1 MPSTTTTTTK
11 RTRASKSTALTP
23 PTRTSA
29 RRTSTHAP
37 PRAQNDNEILTSFH
51 LFSLSRDS
59 VSDPEALSSDEDED
73 EDEGVIKITDV
84 RRALNACNLPK
95 PPADFFEE
103 GQVYLGW
110 RHFLE
115 LAKTLREM
123 EGNDGEEDDEEEEDE
138 EENGDD
144 PEHVEDDDD
153 AGGFERED
161 APHEDDEHDEEDENE
176 DDDDEEEAGGFARP
190 KKTPSKRTAT
200 SKATASSKPKA
211 KSATTPSTTTKKKG
225 KSKSKAARSAEEEQA
240 EIAHAFSLFT
250 HSTTRSN
257 ITLQDLRRV
266 ARELRE
272 EVDDRV
278 LILMIEE
285 ANGAAGR
292 ESVGRGVGK
301 DEFEGVMRRAGVF
314 G

>member
-1 MPSTTTTTTK
+1 
-11 RTRASKSTALTP
+11 
-23 PTRTSA
+23 
-29 RRTSTHAP
+29 
-37 PRAQNDNEILTSFH
+37 
-51 LFSLSRDS
+51 
-59 VSDPEALSSDEDED
+59 
-73 EDEGVIKITDV
+73 
-84 RRALNACNLPK
+84 LNACNLPK
-95 PPADFFEE
+95 PPPDFFEE

-123 EGNDGEEDDEEEEDE
+123 EGDDSEDEDEEEEEDGE
-138 EENGDD
+138 DGDDD
-144 PEHVEDDDD
+144 PEHMEDDDD

-161 APHEDDEHDEEDENE
+161 GPHEDDEHDEEDENE
-176 DDDDEEEAGGFARP
+176 DDDDGEEGGGFSRP
-190 KKTPSKRTAT
+190 KKTPAKRTT
-200 SKATASSKPKA
+200 TPKA
-211 KSATTPSTTTKKKG
+211 KAASKSQPNPKATPSTTTTKKG
-225 KSKSKAARSAEEEQA
+225 KSKSKAGRSAEEEQA

-272 EVDDRV
+272 EVDDKV
-278 LILMIEE
+278 LMLMIEE

-301 DEFEGVMRRAGVF
+301 DEFESVMRRAGVF